1 MLKASAHEE
10 GFFMPKPATE
20 RRLWNA
26 FAAECAAYMKYT
38 FFAQAARQEGYQQIA
53 DIFEETAKNE
63 QAHARLWLKAL
74 GELPDGSQ
82 PGDTEKCLRAA
93 IQGEHSE
100 WTEQYPE
107 SARDAAAENEA
118 GLQSQFEGVS
128 AIEASHEQRFQ
139 TLLDRLTSGAVFT
152 RAEECA
158 PVWRCRFCGHLH
170 TGLQAPSPC
179 PVCQYPQTYFEINAT
194 NY

>member
-1 MLKASAHEE
+1 
-10 GFFMPKPATE
+10 MPAAE
-20 RRLWNA
+20 NRLWDA

-38 FFAQAARQEGYQQIA
+38 FYAQAARKEGFQQIA

-63 QAHARLWLKAL
+63 QAHARLWLTAL
-74 GELPDGSQ
+74 GQLPDGTQ

-93 IQGEHSE
+93 IQGERAE

-107 SARDAAAENEA
+107 CAREASEAGDAA
-118 GLQSQFEGVS
+118 LQRQFEGVG
-128 AIEASHEQRFQ
+128 AVEASHEQRFQ
-139 TLLDRLTSGAVFT
+139 TLLDRLLTGTVFA
-152 RAEECA
+152 RREGDV

-170 TGLQAPSPC
+170 TGMEAPSPC
-179 PVCQYPQTYFEINAT
+179 PVCRYPQTYFEINAV

>member
-1 MLKASAHEE
+1 M
-10 GFFMPKPATE
+10 ATTE
-20 RRLWNA
+20 SRLWDA
-26 FAAECAAYMKYT
+26 FAAESAAYMKYT
-38 FFAQAARQEGYQQIA
+38 LFAQAARQEGYQQIA

-63 QAHARLWLKAL
+63 QAHARLWLSAL
-74 GELPDGSQ
+74 GQLPDGST

-93 IQGEHSE
+93 IQGEHAE

-107 SARDAAAENEA
+107 CARDAADDPA
-118 GLQSQFEGVS
+118 LQKRFEGVG
-128 AIEASHEQRFQ
+128 AIEASHEQRFR
-139 TLLDRLTSGAVFT
+139 TLLDRLASSTVFS

-170 TGLQAPSPC
+170 TGLQAPAAC
-179 PVCQYPQTYFEINAT
+179 PVCNHPQTFFEINAV